1 MEQRVLM
8 TFLFSGGAGLIL
20 VVTLFTD
27 GYIIT
32 GILALLAAI
41 CWISMGILAVFLY
54 LRTYKHYKAAGHT
67 FKEAKDD
74 AYGRIGRSTVA
85 RDAAINIAWNSRR

>member
-1 MEQRVLM
+1 M
-8 TFLFSGGAGLIL
+8 FSGGAGLIL

-32 GILALLAAI
+32 GIIALLAAI
-41 CWISMGILAVFLY
+41 CWIGMGCLAIYLY
-54 LRTYKHYKAAGHT
+54 KKTFDHYKEAGHT

-74 AYGRIGRSTVA
+74 AYGRIGRSNVA
-85 RDAAINIAWNSRR
+85 RDAAINMAWNGRN